1 MKNISI
7 STFINIVFIMA
18 FTSITT
24 VFVLFLE
31 FDKEKHISSQ
41 QQRYSL
47 IADSF
52 LSKFQFFPSPE
63 DLQKLYNQFLVEP
76 IEEKEEKDKI
86 EVYSEVF
93 YKRDTFLGKMKV
105 FKNEDTFYIY
115 VNQLSYNLM
124 LKDLKPKPFNSEI
137 AFSIYIF
144 SVLVFLFLYLIL
156 RKKLL
161 PLKLVNDKIQLF
173 SHGDTSIKIGLN
185 STDEIGTIARSFDEA
200 IVYINNLTNSKNL
213 FMRNMMHE
221 LKTPIAKG
229 MIIAETIPDDFH
241 DKDMLQRAFER
252 MNNIIKELATVERVS
267 SSSMTVIKSTCKF
280 QEIYSDTLKILMSND
295 NMIHT
300 SIKDFSLTIDHSL
313 FIIVLKNLLDNGI
326 KFSTNKEITLK
337 ATPNQISVISSGHAL
352 KHDLDYYTQPFSQ
365 EEKRSDGFG
374 LGLYIVQTILDL
386 HQFRFIYKHKAG
398 QNHFIIKLTK
408 NI

>member
-7 STFINIVFIMA
+7 STFINIVFILA

-31 FDKEKHISSQ
+31 FDKEKYITSQ

-76 IEEKEEKDKI
+76 IEDKEEKDDIEKKLKI
-86 EVYSEVF
+86 F
-93 YKRDTFLGKMKV
+93 YERDTFLGKMKV
-105 FKNEDTFYIY
+105 YQKEDTFYIY
-115 VNQLSYNLM
+115 VKQLSYNLM
-124 LKDLKPKPFNSEI
+124 LKDLKPKAFNSEI

-144 SVLVFLFLYLIL
+144 SVIVFIFLYLIL

-161 PLKLVNDKIQLF
+161 PLKLVHDKIKLF
-173 SHGDTSIKIGLN
+173 SHGDTKVKIGLN
-185 STDEIGTIARSFDEA
+185 STDEIGMIAKSFDEA
-200 IVYINNLTNSKNL
+200 ILYINNLTNSKNL

-229 MIIAETIPDDFH
+229 MIIAETIPDDTP
-241 DKDMLQRAFER
+241 DKDILQRAFER

-267 SSSMTVIKSTCKF
+267 SSTMTVHKSTCNF
-280 QEIYSDTLKILMSND
+280 ETIYNDTLEILMSND
-295 NMIHT
+295 NLIHAN
-300 SIKDFSLTIDHSL
+300 IKEFDLTIDHSL

-326 KFSTNKEITLK
+326 KFSTTKEIVLK
-337 ATPNQISVISSGHAL
+337 ATPVQIVVISKGEQL

-386 HQFRFIYKHKAG
+386 HQFKFVYKHKAG
-398 QNHFIIKLTK
+398 FNHFIIKLK
-408 NI
+408 

>member
-1 MKNISI
+1 MKNVSI

-24 VFVLFLE
+24 VFILFLQ
-31 FDKEKHISSQ
+31 FDKEKHQSSQ

-76 IEEKEEKDKI
+76 IDDKNAKQNI
-86 EVYSEVF
+86 ILNSSISYI
-93 YKRDTFLGKMKV
+93 RNTFLGKMKV
-105 FKNEDTFYIY
+105 FKRNETFYIY
-115 VNQLSYNLM
+115 VQQLSYNLM
-124 LKDLKPKPFNSEI
+124 LKDLKPKPYNSEI
-137 AFSIYIF
+137 AYSIYAFSII
-144 SVLVFLFLYLIL
+144 VFLLLYLIL

-161 PLKLVNDKIQLF
+161 PLRTLNDKIKLF
-173 SHGDTSIKIGLN
+173 SRGDTSIKIGMHA
-185 STDEIGTIARSFDEA
+185 TDEIGTIAQSFDDA
-200 IVYINNLTNSKNL
+200 ILYINNLTESKNL

-229 MIIAETIPDDFH
+229 MIIAETIPDTVP
-241 DKDMLQRAFER
+241 DKDILQRAFER

-267 SSSMTVIKSTCKF
+267 SASTMSVQKATLSF
-280 QEIYSDTLKILMSND
+280 EEIYANTLKILMSN
-295 NMIHT
+295 NNLIHT
-300 SIKDFSLTIDHSL
+300 NIKDFNITVDHSL

-326 KFSTNKEITLK
+326 KFSTSGEIALK
-337 ATPNQISVISSGHAL
+337 ANSTQIVVISSGEPL
-352 KHDLDYYTQPFSQ
+352 KHSLSYYTQPFSQ

-374 LGLYIVQTILDL
+374 LGLYIVKTIIDL
-386 HQFRFIYKHKAG
+386 HGFRFIYKHKAG
-398 QNHFIIKLTK
+398 YNHFIIKM
-408 NI
+408 

>member
-18 FTSITT
+18 FTSITA
-24 VFVLFLE
+24 VFILFLE

-41 QQRYSL
+41 QQRYAL

-63 DLQKLYNQFLVEP
+63 DLQKLYNKFLVEP
-76 IEEKEEKDKI
+76 IEDKTEKDKI
-86 EVYSEVF
+86 EKKLAIF
-93 YKRDTFLGKMKV
+93 YERDTFLGKMKV
-105 FKNEDTFYIY
+105 YQEDENFYIY
-115 VNQLSYNLM
+115 VKQLSYNLM

-144 SVLVFLFLYLIL
+144 SVIVFILLYLIL

-161 PLKLVNDKIQLF
+161 PLKLVNDKIKLF

-185 STDEIGTIARSFDEA
+185 STDEIGMIAKSFDEA
-200 IVYINNLTNSKNL
+200 ILYINNLTNSKNL

-229 MIIAETIPDDFH
+229 MIIAETIPNDTP
-241 DKDMLQRAFER
+241 DKDILQRAFER

-267 SSSMTVIKSTCKF
+267 SSTMTVHKSTCTF
-280 QEIYSDTLKILMSND
+280 ETIYNDTLGILMSND
-295 NMIHT
+295 NLIHAN
-300 SIKDFSLTIDHSL
+300 IKEFDLTIDHSL

-326 KFSTNKEITLK
+326 KFSTTKEIVLK
-337 ATPNQISVISSGHAL
+337 ATPAQIVVISKGEQL

-386 HQFRFIYKHKAG
+386 HQFKFVYKHKTG
-398 QNHFIIKLTK
+398 FNHFIIKLK
-408 NI
+408 